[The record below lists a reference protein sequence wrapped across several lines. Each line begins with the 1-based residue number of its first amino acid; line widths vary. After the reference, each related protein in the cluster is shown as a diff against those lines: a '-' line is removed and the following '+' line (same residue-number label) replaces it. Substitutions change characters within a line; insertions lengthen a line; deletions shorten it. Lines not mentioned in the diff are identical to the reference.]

1 MIANAGSDAVAVP
14 SLTEITMLPVPPVVP
29 TGGVPLSRPVVVSN
43 TAQLGRPVI
52 ANVSTLPSGSL
63 AVGTKVYAVPAST
76 LVIGAPE
83 MTGARFTGG
92 GVTAM
97 VNAGSATATAPSLT
111 EIVMSANV
119 PTLAASGV
127 PCRRPVAASK
137 VVHVGRLRIENVS
150 GWRSASVAVG
160 VNVYGVATS
169 AVVAGAPLMTGGRL
183 APGILASDLDV
194 ERRQDGLF
202 AAVRDPDDDAFMHA
216 DVGRGRRSF
225 K

>member
-29 TGGVPLSRPVVVSN
+29 AGGVPLSRPVVVSN

-52 ANVSTLPSGSL
+52 ANVSTLPSASL
-63 AVGTKVYAVPAST
+63 AVGTNVYAVPAST

-97 VNAGSATATAPSLT
+97 LNAGNATATAPSLT

-137 VVHVGRLRIENVS
+137 VAHVGRLRIENVS

-160 VNVYGVATS
+160 VNVYCARDERRGSRS
-169 AVVAGAPLMTGGRL
+169 AADDGRPVGAGNS
-183 APGILASDLDV
+183 ASDLDV
-194 ERRQDGLF
+194 ERRQHGLP
-202 AAVRDPDDDAFMHA
+202 AAVRYPDDDAAMHA
-216 DVGRGRRSF
+216 DVGRGRRPGQ
-225 K
+225 